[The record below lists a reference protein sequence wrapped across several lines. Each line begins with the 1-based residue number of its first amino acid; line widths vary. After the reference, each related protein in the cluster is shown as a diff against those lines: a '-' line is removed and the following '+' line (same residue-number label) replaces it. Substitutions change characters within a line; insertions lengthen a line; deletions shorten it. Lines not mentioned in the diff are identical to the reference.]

1 MNSSIIEPSN
11 NLTYES
17 YILREARVKVLDKL
31 NISLDYDSSWNC
43 IGTPYN
49 DIDKMNSELE
59 LVLKEFYFEI
69 LRKKRNELL
78 KQCDYLALPDYP
90 HENPE
95 IRTAWKIYRQQLRDL
110 PNNNES
116 IKDMEL
122 DEYDELIG
130 VVWPTPPA

>member
-1 MNSSIIEPSN
+1 MEDYYYDIEHMQLIKILTKISSNIKYISGN
-11 NLTYES
+11 N
-17 YILREARVKVLDKL
+17 
-31 NISLDYDSSWNC
+31 
-43 IGTPYN
+43 YN
-49 DIDKMNSELE
+49 DIVWIDDNNKLSKDYILNKINEYIQE
-59 LVLKEFYFEI
+59 KPFEI

-78 KQCDYLALPDYP
+78 KECDYLALPDYP

-116 IKDMEL
+116 IKDIKL

-130 VVWPTPPA
+130 VVWPTPPS